1 ADQLHPSRR
10 PHLRRRA
17 AGALAGTRA
26 TRRRVSARVLVV
38 VSSPDDL
45 PELPVERL
53 PTADRYLAGVEGIA
67 RGATVVNLCRSYR
80 YRSKGYYVSLI
91 ADARG
96 QQALPTAEG
105 LEGLSERFG
114 VLRILHEAGVPTVET
129 SEGLARRRA
138 PNGGSGPSGKRAK
151 EQNGARNELEVL
163 AYFGRCADPRARAAA
178 QAIYREWPT
187 PVLRLTLVED

>member
-1 ADQLHPSRR
+1 QGRSPRRSGAPTDQLDPSGR
-10 PHLRRRA
+10 PDLRCRA
-17 AGALAGTRA
+17 SRTLARGEPDRGGVSG
-26 TRRRVSARVLVV
+26 RVFVV
-38 VSSPDDL
+38 VASPADL
-45 PELPVERL
+45 PGIPTDRL
-53 PTADRYLAGVEGIA
+53 ITADRYLAGADGA
-67 RGATVVNLCRSYR
+67 TRGATVVNLCRSYR
-80 YRSKGYYVSLI
+80 YGSKGYYVSLI

-96 QQALPTAEG
+96 QRAVPTAEG

-163 AYFGRCADPRARAAA
+163 
-178 QAIYREWPT
+178 
-187 PVLRLTLVED
+187 